1 VVSMTKSFYIPLPTT
16 ESYMIIFDL
25 NNISPWS
32 SYLTLVFRLAFMEI
46 ILAILK
52 RPDEL
57 KTEDKF
63 HNQQHSPLQWN
74 YGVS

>member
-1 VVSMTKSFYIPLPTT
+1 MVPMTITFYILLLATKLH
-16 ESYMIIFDL
+16 MVIFYL
-25 NNISPWS
+25 NGVSLWS
-32 SYLTLVFRLAFMEI
+32 SHLTLVFRLAFMEI
-46 ILAILK
+46 ILIILK

-57 KTEDKF
+57 KTGDKF

>member
-1 VVSMTKSFYIPLPTT
+1 VVPMTMTFYILLLATKL
-16 ESYMIIFDL
+16 YMVTFYL
-25 NNISPWS
+25 NGVGLWS
-32 SYLTLVFRLAFMEI
+32 SHLTLVFRLAFMEI
-46 ILAILK
+46 ILIILK